1 MNRSHILAKVGVREI
16 GCKSVLISF
25 KFFTFRIG
33 ITSAFFQIVGTNDCC
48 MDAFNMD
55 AIGKTSINEL
65 GTQSGPDDFEIEIV
79 DNLR

>member
-1 MNRSHILAKVGVREI
+1 
-16 GCKSVLISF
+16 
-25 KFFTFRIG
+25 
-33 ITSAFFQIVGTNDCC
+33 

-55 AIGKTSINEL
+55 AIGKACINELDIRTQL

>member
-1 MNRSHILAKVGVREI
+1 MDRNNVR
-16 GCKSVLISF
+16 
-25 KFFTFRIG
+25 
-33 ITSAFFQIVGTNDCC
+33 FFQLVGTSDCC

-55 AIGKTSINEL
+55 AIGKASINELDMRTQL